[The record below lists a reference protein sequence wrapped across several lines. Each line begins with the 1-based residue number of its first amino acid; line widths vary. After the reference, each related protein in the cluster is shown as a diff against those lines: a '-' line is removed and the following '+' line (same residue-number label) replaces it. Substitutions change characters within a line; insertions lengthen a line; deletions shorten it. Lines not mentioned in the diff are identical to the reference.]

1 MVLSAPLG
9 LCRLVGADSRREGGK
24 HLTVRPAHLRQI
36 ADLARSVQSGL
47 DLEAVLSQVTA
58 AITAL
63 RADLLCVIRLLD
75 RPAGGYRRVAVAG
88 AAAEG
93 VAPLLRFGEGLTDA
107 VAQSGRPL
115 LVDDMQADRRAPS
128 RDWYAERGYT
138 TYYGVPIDADGELL
152 GVLNV
157 NFLRGQP
164 PTSDECEMI
173 DVVASHAAVA
183 IRNARRFAHSEARRR
198 AAEALLDL
206 SRAMSQTMEPTL
218 VARRVADRLRVS
230 LGARS
235 SSVFRLDA
243 ESGALASLVVAGAED
258 VLGGAIV
265 FPPGTGVVGMAV
277 AKGGPVATPDVL
289 ADDRVTLPRE
299 WRAHVESTRL
309 RAVLAVPLL
318 LGGRAL
324 GAITA
329 VDEIGRVF
337 DEDAIRLAE
346 AFADQTAIALE
357 NARLF
362 ESARQERRRLEVLSE
377 VSARVASVH
386 DAGEV
391 LDLIVNEA
399 VRILDADAGGLR
411 LLEGDDL
418 VLRARTASAASLI
431 TRPRFKVGES
441 LSGLPVAT
449 GEAIVVE
456 DVLDDAR
463 YDPIHRQA
471 APDLGFHSFLGVPL
485 RAHGRVLG
493 SLYVYTRKRRR
504 FAADEISLLSAFAD
518 QASLVI
524 DKDSLIQEARSRA
537 TRLRTLARLH
547 QQVSASLDSDE
558 VLRAVATA
566 TAALMD
572 APLVSIYTVDDTGQV
587 LERRAFSDDALGTD
601 HPGVRR
607 RFGEGAIGWVAAH
620 RRALDIRDVLADD
633 RVLAQEWCRR
643 HRLSSALLLPV
654 LFQDSLVAVLVIFG
668 RAPFVLDPTDR
679 DLLESFLAQAALA
692 IHNASVHEQLR
703 VAHEHLERSQ
713 EQLIHSEKLSA
724 LGQLVAGVAHELNN
738 PLSAV
743 LGNAYLAEA
752 KVSDPRV
759 QRHLNG
765 IRESAERA
773 SQIVRNLLQFARK
786 LTSSREDMDIN
797 AVVERVLAL
806 ATNTAVTQNITVVRQ
821 LAPGLPPTAGDPGQ
835 IQQVVL
841 NLVTNAFQ
849 AMAETGGRLTLRS
862 RLAGGR
868 LRLDVEDTGPGVPA
882 EIRPRIFDPFFTTKP
897 VGQGTGLGLSV
908 AHGIVAAH
916 EGRVWVEDGPGGGAR
931 FVVELPVRTSMPAV
945 ADTDEAPIPRD
956 ARILVVD
963 DEEHVAQVLGDLL
976 QELGVEV
983 TIAHSARAARD
994 LLARERFHLI
1004 TLDVIMPG
1012 ENGTE
1017 FWRRLRTEH
1026 PDAAARVVFVTGN
1039 VDPSILDFVESTGRP
1054 VLAKPYSLKALR
1066 ALIAAELGR

>member
-1 MVLSAPLG
+1 LR
-9 LCRLVGADSRREGGK
+9 RLVGADSRREGGK

-47 DLEAVLSQVTA
+47 DLEAVLSQVTTA
-58 AITAL
+58 VTAL
-63 RADLLCVIRLLD
+63 RVDLLCVIRLLD
-75 RPAGGYRRVAVAG
+75 RPAGGYRRVAVGG

-93 VAPLLRFGEGLTDA
+93 VAPLLRFGEGLTDV
-107 VAQSGRPL
+107 VAQTGRPL
-115 LVDDMQADRRAPS
+115 LVEDMPGDPRAAT
-128 RDWYAERGYT
+128 RGWYAERGFT
-138 TYYGVPIDADGELL
+138 TYYGVPIDAGGELL

-157 NFLRGQP
+157 NFLHGQP
-164 PTSDECEMI
+164 PTPDECEI
-173 DVVASHAAVA
+173 IELFASHAAVA
-183 IRNARRFAHSEARRR
+183 IRNARRFAQSEARRR

-206 SRAMSQTMEPTL
+206 SRAMSETMEPGL
-218 VARRVADRLRVS
+218 VARRVADRVRVS
-230 LGARS
+230 LGAQS

-243 ESGALASLVVAGAED
+243 ETGALASLVVAGGEH
-258 VLGGAIV
+258 VLGGEIV
-265 FPPGTGVVGMAV
+265 FPAGAGMVGIAV
-277 AKGGPVATPDVL
+277 AKACPVATSDVL
-289 ADDRVTLPRE
+289 VDDRVTLPPH
-299 WRAHVESTRL
+299 WRARIQSTRL

-318 LGGRAL
+318 LGGRPL
-324 GAITA
+324 GALTV

-386 DAGEV
+386 DADEV

-399 VRILDADAGGLR
+399 VRILAADAGGLR

-431 TRPRFKVGES
+431 TRPRFKIGES

-449 GEAIVVE
+449 GEATAVA
-456 DVLDDAR
+456 DVRDDAR

-471 APDLGFHSFLGVPL
+471 ARELGYHSFLGVPL

-493 SLYVYTRKRRR
+493 SLYVYTLTHRR
-504 FAADEISLLSAFAD
+504 FGPDEIALLSAFAD

-524 DKDSLIQEARSRA
+524 DKDRLIQEARSRA

-547 QQVSASLDSDE
+547 QLVSASLDTDE
-558 VLRAVATA
+558 VLRAIAGA
-566 TAALMD
+566 AAALMD
-572 APLVSIYTVDDTGQV
+572 APLVSIYTVDDTGQT
-587 LERRAFSDDALGTD
+587 LERRAFSDDTLGTD

-607 RFGEGAIGWVAAH
+607 RFGEGAIGWVAMH
-620 RRALDIRDVLADD
+620 RRPLDIPDVLADD
-633 RVLAQEWCRR
+633 RVLSQEWCRR

-654 LFQDSLVAVLVIFG
+654 LFQDSLVAVLVLFG
-668 RAPFVLDPTDR
+668 RAPFVLDPADQ

-703 VAHEHLERSQ
+703 LAHANLERSQ

-797 AVVERVLAL
+797 EVVERVLAL
-806 ATNTAVTQNITVVRQ
+806 ATNTAVTQNITVVRR
-821 LAPGLPPTAGDPGQ
+821 LTPGLPPTAGDPGQ

-849 AMAETGGRLTLRS
+849 AMAETGGLLTVRS

-882 EIRPRIFDPFFTTKP
+882 EIRTRIFDPFFTTKP

-908 AHGIVAAH
+908 AHGIVSAH
-916 EGRVWVEDGPGGGAR
+916 EGRIWVEDASAGAR
-931 FVVELPVRTSMPAV
+931 FVVELPVRTSAPAV
-945 ADTDEAPIPRD
+945 TETDEAPIPRD

-976 QELGVEV
+976 QELGVQV
-983 TIAHSARAARD
+983 TIAHSARAARE

-1012 ENGTE
+1012 ENGTD
-1017 FWRRLRTEH
+1017 FWRHLRTEH
-1026 PDAAARVVFVTGN
+1026 PDMAARVVFVTGN
-1039 VDPSILDFVESTGRP
+1039 VDPAILAFVESTGRP